1 LARRVY
7 FAFHYERDVWR
18 VNIVRNSWVAKP
30 DRETAGFVD
39 AADFEEVKK
48 KGDAAVERWID
59 SQLEG
64 TSVTAVLIGTETSD
78 RPYVNY
84 EIKKSYSRGNGL
96 LGIYIHNIEDR
107 QGNTD
112 SKGRNPFETL
122 YIEKDGQKVYLSQM
136 YPTYDWVNDKGYSNF
151 AEWVESAAKQAGR

>member
-1 LARRVY
+1 LVRRVY

-30 DRETAGFVD
+30 DREVAGYVD

-64 TSVTAVLIGTETSD
+64 TSVTTVLIGTETST
-78 RPYVNY
+78 RPYVIY
-84 EIKKSYSRGNGL
+84 EIKKSHERANGL
-96 LGIYIHNIEDR
+96 LGIYIHNIKDNEGQIDY
-107 QGNTD
+107 
-112 SKGRNPFETL
+112 KGQNPFGTL
-122 YIEKDGQKVYLSQM
+122 YIEKDGRKTYLSEM
-136 YPTYDWVNDKGYSNF
+136 YPTYDWVTDNGFNNF
-151 AEWVESAAKQAGR
+151 PGWVETAAKRAGR